1 MKGMNNI
8 DKSVR
13 WGDYYRMGEF
23 NVMEKGVKLGSRVR
37 IHHHIVLEE
46 DVIIGSDCEVLPF
59 THLRAR
65 TVIGNGC
72 KIDSHVI
79 SSGDNTVGE
88 HCKIRY
94 NSVLCRGIK
103 IGNYVFISPNV
114 MTIYLD
120 HEQNQGN
127 QIVIGDNVFIGTGA
141 IINAGVTIGEG
152 AIIGAMSLILRDVD
166 PGEKVMGVVKPWQ
179 IIRGQFTEPI
189 IVHAED
195 GLIPDPGPG
204 VLEILKTPEEV
215 IIHDEEALEGAPEEE
230 L

>member
-8 DKSVR
+8 DGSVR

-23 NVMEKGVKLGSRVR
+23 NVMGKGVKLGSRVH

-46 DVIIGSDCEVLPF
+46 NVIIGSGCEILPF
-59 THLRAR
+59 THLRAG

-79 SSGDNTVGE
+79 SSGDNEVGQR
-88 HCKIRY
+88 CKIRY

-103 IGNYVFISPNV
+103 VGNDVFISPNV

-127 QIVIGDNVFIGTGA
+127 QIVIEDKAFIGAGA

-152 AIIGAMSLILRDVD
+152 AIVGAMSLVLRDVD
-166 PGEKVMGVVKPWQ
+166 PGEKVMGVVKPLQ
-179 IIRGQFTEPI
+179 IIRGHYEEPVTVI
-189 IVHAED
+189 ED
-195 GLIPDPGPG
+195 
-204 VLEILKTPEEV
+204 V
-215 IIHDEEALEGAPEEE
+215 EE